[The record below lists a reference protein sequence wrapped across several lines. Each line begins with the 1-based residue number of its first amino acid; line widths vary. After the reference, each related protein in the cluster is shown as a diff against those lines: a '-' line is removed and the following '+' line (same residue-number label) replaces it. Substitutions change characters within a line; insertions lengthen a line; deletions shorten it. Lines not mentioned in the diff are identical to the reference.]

1 MSSIVA
7 IVGRP
12 NVGKSTLFNRLTETR
27 AAIVDEQS
35 GVTRDRH
42 YGHAEWNGK
51 KFSVID
57 TGGYV
62 RGSDDVFE
70 GAIRQ
75 QVELAIEEADVILF
89 VVDVETGITAS
100 DDAVT
105 KVLRKSGKKVF
116 LVANKVD
123 NPQRI
128 ANAAEF
134 YSFGL
139 GEPMVIS
146 AINGS
151 GTGELLDEVVKSLP
165 KDFVDELEGL
175 PKFAIV
181 GQPNVGKSSLLNMLI
196 GEERSIVT
204 SIAGTTRDAVH
215 QRYSKYGHD
224 FVLVDTAGVRRK
236 ARVKEDLEFYSV
248 LRSIKAIEEADV
260 CLLMIDAKSGM
271 NAQDLAIF
279 HLIEKNN
286 KGAVIVVNKWDLMEK
301 DNHTT
306 KKYTEMI
313 QERIAPMS
321 DIPIIFTS
329 VHEKQRVFQTLEMA
343 IRVYENRNKKI
354 KTSVLNDY
362 LLPLIERTPPPAIKG
377 KYIKIKYI
385 TQLPTPTP
393 QFAFFCNLPQYINE
407 SYKRFI
413 ENKMREKF
421 DFTGVPI
428 NLFFRS
434 KTKKED

>member
-12 NVGKSTLFNRLTETR
+12 NVGKSTLFNRLTESRT
-27 AAIVDEQS
+27 AIVDEQS

-42 YGHAEWNGK
+42 YGHAEWAGK

-75 QVELAIEEADVILF
+75 QVELAIEEADIILF
-89 VVDVETGITAS
+89 IVDVEIGITAS
-100 DDAVT
+100 DDAVAN
-105 KVLRKSGKKVF
+105 VLRKSGKKVL

-128 ANAAEF
+128 AQSSEF

-139 GEPMVIS
+139 GDPLPLS
-146 AINGS
+146 AVNGS
-151 GTGELLDEVVKSLP
+151 GTGELLDEIVKLLP
-165 KDFVDELEGL
+165 KDFVDETEGL
-175 PKFAIV
+175 PRFAII

-224 FVLVDTAGVRRK
+224 FILVDTAGVRRK

-248 LRSIKAIEEADV
+248 LRSIKAIEESDV
-260 CLLMIDAKSGM
+260 CLLMIDAQNGLT
-271 NAQDLAIF
+271 AQDLAIF

-286 KGAVIVVNKWDLMEK
+286 KGVVIVVNKWDMMEK
-301 DNHTT
+301 DNQST
-306 KKYTEMI
+306 KNFTDLIKSK
-313 QERIAPMS
+313 IAPMS
-321 DIPIIFTS
+321 DVPIIFTS
-329 VHEKQRVFQTLEMA
+329 VKEKQRVFQTLEMA
-343 IRVYENRNKKI
+343 IHVFENRKKRV
-354 KTSVLNDY
+354 KTSELNDY
-362 LLPLIERTPPPAIKG
+362 FLPLIENTAPPAIKG
-377 KYIKIKYI
+377 KYVKIKYV

-393 QFAFFCNLPQYINE
+393 QFAFFCNLPQYVNE
-407 SYKRFI
+407 SYKRFL

-428 NLFFRS
+428 NIFFRG
-434 KTKKED
+434 KVKQKD